1 MSKFERYNEEIY
13 YLKKII
19 DIDNQNSE
27 AFNRIGIALNNL
39 ENFSEANERFLD
51 AIYLSS
57 EYEDAYANLGNNLIK
72 LGRLHD
78 AYECLNKTLEFNT
91 TSEKAYVGL

>member
-1 MSKFERYNEEIY
+1 M
-13 YLKKII
+13 
-19 DIDNQNSE
+19 
-27 AFNRIGIALNNL
+27 
-39 ENFSEANERFLD
+39 D
-51 AIYLSS
+51 AIYLSP

-91 TSEKAYVGL
+91 SSEKAYAGLDLLHLITHDYFNGNEHTEKINNVSKKRLKIFLRA

>member
-1 MSKFERYNEEIY
+1 M
-13 YLKKII
+13 
-19 DIDNQNSE
+19 
-27 AFNRIGIALNNL
+27 
-39 ENFSEANERFLD
+39 D

-78 AYECLNKTLEFNT
+78 AYECLYKTLEFNT
-91 TSEKAYVGL
+91 SSEKAYVGFDLLHLITHDYFNGNEHTEKINNVSKKEIEAFLDI